1 MQIPEGFGPKLDAGP
16 FADANGPLF
25 VRHADQALGFEVRRE
40 HCNPVNSCH
49 GGWLS
54 AFLDMQMP
62 LIAIRDHDIR
72 NCFLLTV
79 SLSLDYLAP
88 APIGAWVEGSAT
100 VLRCTKSL
108 VFIQGLVSS
117 SQVLLMRGS
126 GVYKIAA
133 RSSS

>member
-1 MQIPEGFGPKLDAGP
+1 MQIPEGFAPKLDAGP

-25 VRHADQALGFEVRRE
+25 MRHADQALGFEVRRE

-100 VLRCTKSL
+100 VLRCTRSL

-133 RSSS
+133 RSSN

>member
-1 MQIPEGFGPKLDAGP
+1 LQIPEGFAPKLDAGP

-25 VRHADQALGFEVRRE
+25 IRHADQALGFEVRRE

-54 AFLDMQMP
+54 AFLNMQMP

-72 NCFLLTV
+72 DCFLLTV
-79 SLSLDYLAP
+79 SLSLDYLAS

-133 RSSS
+133 RSSN

>member
-1 MQIPEGFGPKLDAGP
+1 MQIPEGFAPKLDAGP

-25 VRHADQALGFEVRRE
+25 IRNTDQALGFEVRRE

-62 LIAIRDHDIR
+62 LIAIRDHDLR
-72 NCFLLTV
+72 GRFLLTV

-88 APIGAWVEGSAT
+88 APIGAWIEGSAT

-133 RSSS
+133 RSSN

>member
-1 MQIPEGFGPKLDAGP
+1 LQIPEGFGPKLDAGP

-25 VRHADQALGFEVRRE
+25 VRHADQALGFDVRRE

-126 GVYKIAA
+126 GVYKTAA

>member
-1 MQIPEGFGPKLDAGP
+1 MQIPEGFALKLDAGP

-25 VRHADQALGFEVRRE
+25 IRNTDQALGFEVRRE

-72 NCFLLTV
+72 DRFLLTV

-133 RSSS
+133 RSSN

>member
-1 MQIPEGFGPKLDAGP
+1 MQIPEGFAPKLDAGP

-25 VRHADQALGFEVRRE
+25 IRNTDQALGFEVRRE

-62 LIAIRDHDIR
+62 IIAIRDHDLR
-72 NCFLLTV
+72 GRFLLTI

-133 RSSS
+133 RSSN

>member
-1 MQIPEGFGPKLDAGP
+1 MQIPEGFAPKLDAGP

-25 VRHADQALGFEVRRE
+25 IRNTDQALGFEVRRE

-62 LIAIRDHDIR
+62 IIAIRDHDLR
-72 NCFLLTV
+72 GRFLLTV

-88 APIGAWVEGSAT
+88 APIGAWIEGGAT

-133 RSSS
+133 RSSN

>member
-1 MQIPEGFGPKLDAGP
+1 LQIPEGFGPKLDAGP

-25 VRHADQALGFEVRRE
+25 IRHTDQALGFEVRRE

-54 AFLDMQMP
+54 AFLNMQMP

-72 NCFLLTV
+72 DCFLLTV
-79 SLSLDYLAP
+79 SLSLDYLAS

-108 VFIQGLVSS
+108 VFIQGSVSS

-126 GVYKIAA
+126 GVYKIAE
-133 RSSS
+133 RSS

>member
-1 MQIPEGFGPKLDAGP
+1 LQIPEGFGPKLDAGP

-25 VRHADQALGFEVRRE
+25 IRHADQALGFEVRRE

-49 GGWLS
+49 DGWLS

-62 LIAIRDHDIR
+62 LIAIRDHAIR
-72 NCFLLTV
+72 DRFLLTV

-133 RSSS
+133 RSSN

>member
-1 MQIPEGFGPKLDAGP
+1 MQIPEGFAPKLDAGP

-25 VRHADQALGFEVRRE
+25 IRNTDQALGFEVRRE

-72 NCFLLTV
+72 GRFLLTV

-133 RSSS
+133 RSSN

>member
-1 MQIPEGFGPKLDAGP
+1 MQIPDGFAPKLDAGP

-25 VRHADQALGFEVRRE
+25 IRHIDQALGFEVRRE

-72 NCFLLTV
+72 DRFLLTV
-79 SLSLDYLAP
+79 SLSLDYLSP
-88 APIGAWVEGSAT
+88 VPIGAWVEGSAT

-108 VFIQGLVSS
+108 VFIQGSVSS

-133 RSSS
+133 RSSN